1 MRCYKV
7 AFGESR
13 QAKKWKNGTIT
24 WEELRK
30 RLSSPLRTA
39 ETQSEYFRMK
49 NAGRS
54 TAKDKGGFVAGELK
68 DGLRKA
74 STVVCR
80 SMLTMDVDNAKQDFI
95 EGYAALSPY
104 QTFIYST
111 HSHRPEAPRLR
122 LVVPLT
128 RDITPDEYQAVTRFF
143 AAENGIEQ
151 FDPCSFIPSQLM
163 FWPTVSSD
171 GEYVFEEVEGEPL
184 DPDDFLSKYPF
195 WKDPSKLPTTIKE
208 KPLHEKAGQ
217 KVEDPLTK
225 EGIVGTFCRAIGSI
239 QNAIDTYLSDVYEP
253 AGPNRYH
260 LIGSTS
266 GPGLTIFDDKLA
278 YSNHATDPAYH
289 QECNAFDLI
298 RIHRFPDEDPK
309 KSYAAM
315 SEWAVTL
322 TEVSRALLEEKQEAA
337 REDFSVDEEEDSD
350 WTDSLQRDKKGFPH
364 Q

>member
-1 MRCYKV
+1 MSRNYKV

-39 ETQSEYFRMK
+39 ETVAEYGKMK
-49 NAGRS
+49 SVGRS
-54 TAKDKGGFVAGELK
+54 AAKDKGGFVAGELK

-74 STVVCR
+74 ANVVCR
-80 SMLTMDVDNAKQDFI
+80 SMLTMDVDNAKQDFVDI
-95 EGYAALSPY
+95 YTALSPY

-171 GEYVFEEVEGEPL
+171 GEYVFEEVEGDPL
-184 DPDDFLSKYPF
+184 DPDAFLARHPG
-195 WKDPSKLPTTIKE
+195 WEDPSNLPTTIKE

-217 KVEDPLTK
+217 KVEDPLEK
-225 EGIVGTFCRAIGSI
+225 KSIVGTFCRTVGTI
-239 QNAIDTYLSDVYEP
+239 QNAIHLYLSDVYEEC
-253 AGPNRYH
+253 GPNRYRF
-260 LIGSTS
+260 IPSSS
-266 GPGLTIFDDKLA
+266 GPGVMIYGDKWA

-298 RIHRFPDEDPK
+298 RIHRFPDEDEK
-309 KSYAAM
+309 KSFQAM

-322 TEVSRALLEEKQEAA
+322 PEVGKALLSEKQEAA
-337 REDFSVDEEEDSD
+337 KQPVKPKPE
-350 WTDSLQRDKKGFPH
+350 KAKNKGMEK
-364 Q
+364 